1 MLELITGV
9 TRPVTRHRLTVTTEN
24 VAPEDLTDIQ
34 VLEVFDYIGPADE
47 NNNDQAEKVDNPT
60 ADMTRFE
67 EQKDSFAGNQEAQP
81 SFSKQL
87 FEPDFSTAGNVGSA
101 NMVPPVKQKKRV
113 TFKDED
119 DKS

>member
-1 MLELITGV
+1 LLELITGV

-34 VLEVFDYIGPADE
+34 VFEVFDYVEPAND
-47 NNNDQAEKVDNPT
+47 NNEQAEKVDNQT

-67 EQKDSFAGNQEAQP
+67 EQKDSFTGNQEAQP

-87 FEPDFSTAGNVGSA
+87 FEPDFSTAGNVGIA

-113 TFKDED
+113 TFKEED
-119 DKS
+119 DQS